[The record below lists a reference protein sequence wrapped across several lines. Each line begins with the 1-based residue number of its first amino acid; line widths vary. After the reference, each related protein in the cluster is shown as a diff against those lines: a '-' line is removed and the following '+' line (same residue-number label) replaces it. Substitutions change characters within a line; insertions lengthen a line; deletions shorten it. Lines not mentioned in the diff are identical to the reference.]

1 MFRRKIYI
9 RPVQLSRFLTIATIF
24 LLISS
29 ETVFA
34 QKRLTKE
41 PRPSWTEKIIPGYF
55 VGMSNRYSDEAEA
68 RTNAINDAKRKIIES
83 LGVIINSET
92 KDSIIEK
99 SGKTTSLDA
108 FTSSSVKVISKAIIS
123 VSPEKVF
130 VEQWQEDSGRK
141 AQMTF
146 QAFVLVL
153 FSEESHRA
161 FMKEMMDETMNISG
175 MRLTESLD
183 LARGGNVFLA
193 IRQIREAQ
201 TNFTPILSLTGLSP
215 TLVSQIKS
223 FSEGYKALADAMQGS
238 ITIEGSGEKQ
248 PVKLGAA
255 LEQPLT
261 VSVFWT
267 ESAKRHPIPNL
278 PVDFS
283 LVQGKATFTPQG
295 QTDAS
300 GKAICEVRN
309 IESAGKIVIQAKV
322 RFPEEFKI
330 AQDTHTFNLL
340 PENRVV
346 VKIIETNIGKPV
358 QISYLENALMGK
370 FTGAGF
376 TVVENGLFQKLT
388 PNEIETGKP
397 EMIFETAKNTGADL
411 VIVGT
416 VSSGQINKVQEGFYF
431 GRARGSLKVFN
442 IQKQTVVGNYLVEEK
457 NSGNSEENAGSKA
470 ITKVGDLLVQKLMT
484 EMGL

>member
-1 MFRRKIYI
+1 MFRQKLYF
-9 RPVQLSRFLTIATIF
+9 RPVQLFRFLAIATLF
-24 LLISS
+24 LLISG

-41 PRPSWTEKIIPGYF
+41 ARPSWTEKILPGYF

-68 RTNAINDAKRKIIES
+68 RTNALNDAKRQIIES
-83 LGVIINSET
+83 LGVIIDSET

-99 SGKTTSLDA
+99 SGKTTTVDA
-108 FTSSSVKVISKAIIS
+108 FMSSSVKAISKAIIA

-130 VEQWQEDSGRK
+130 VEQWLEGSGRK
-141 AQMTF
+141 AKISY
-146 QAFVLVL
+146 QAFVLVP

-161 FMKEMMDETMNISG
+161 FMKEMTDETMNVG
-175 MRLTESLD
+175 RKQLTESLD

-193 IRQIREAQ
+193 IQQIREAQ

-215 TLVSQIKS
+215 ATISQIKA
-223 FSEGYKALADAMQGS
+223 FNEGFKALADAMQGS

-267 ESAKRHPIPNL
+267 EGAKRYPIPNL

-283 LVQGKATFTPQG
+283 LMQGKATFAPQG

-300 GKAICEVRN
+300 GNAVCEVRN
-309 IESAGKIVIQAKV
+309 VESAGKIVIQAKV

-330 AQDTHTFNLL
+330 VQDKHTFNLL

-346 VKIIETNIGKPV
+346 VKIIEMNVGKPV

-376 TVVENGLFQKLT
+376 TVVENDLFQKLT
-388 PNEIETGKP
+388 PNQIETGKP
-397 EMIFETAKNTGADL
+397 EMIYETAKNTGADL

-416 VSSGQINKVQEGFYF
+416 ISSSQINKIQEGLYI
-431 GRARGSLKVFN
+431 GRARGTLKVFN
-442 IQKQTVVGNYLVEEK
+442 IQKQTVVGNYMVEDK
-457 NSGNSEENAGSKA
+457 NGGNSEENAGSKA